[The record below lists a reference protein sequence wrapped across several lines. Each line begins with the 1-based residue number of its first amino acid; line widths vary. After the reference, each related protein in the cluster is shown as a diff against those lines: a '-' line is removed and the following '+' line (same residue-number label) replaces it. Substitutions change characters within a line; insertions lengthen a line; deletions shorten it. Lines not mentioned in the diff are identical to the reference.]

1 MRLRYETGTATLIQL
16 GVVTLLGLGNQVA
29 AIISSCVKDASA
41 CVQDSFVSLVFVV
54 LLGVWLGIVSV
65 VGYAAQEKRSKRLSF
80 LLIAFE
86 GLILIVAAFNARH
99 TTNIFER
106 LTSLTDVAI
115 AIWIIVLAFRLVQ
128 AGGGRIVKR
137 TSPQSNTS
145 PRRRPTNSERL

>member
-65 VGYAAQEKRSKRLSF
+65 IGYAAQEKRSKRLAF

-86 GLILIVAAFNARH
+86 CLILIVATINARG
-99 TTNIFER
+99 TTNIFSR
-106 LTSLTDVAI
+106 LTSLIDISI
-115 AIWIIVLAFRLVQ
+115 ALWIVFLAFRL
-128 AGGGRIVKR
+128 ARANGGRIVKR
-137 TSPQSNTS
+137 TSSQSAA
-145 PRRRPTNSERL
+145 PRRRPTTPGRP